1 MHDFDDCIEKMLTF
15 AFGLYKVKKMK
26 TDLKTNI
33 KLYQVSSRY
42 YRPENEIELASL
54 TRYEKVPTTVMG
66 NADEGAREAAREA
79 AQVIARC
86 IETRGR
92 CVIGFG
98 AGRHVVK
105 VYDELVK
112 LYFADKVSFADV
124 VAFDLSELGLG
135 GDEELSLHD
144 YLNEHLYA
152 KVDIEHNN
160 IHTFKYL
167 SHIEDVHG
175 LCKAYEREII
185 DAGGLDLV
193 LCDINNDGS
202 IAYNEPGS
210 ARNSACRLM
219 LLGSDSRSRV
229 AEDLQSDLV
238 PKTAVT
244 LGIGN
249 ILSAASIICV
259 AWEED
264 SAQALYDTIEGNM
277 TDLVPASFLQVHSEA
292 MIIADLDAASR
303 LTRISYPWKVTSCE
317 WNDYLIRRAIV
328 WLSAQ
333 TGKPVLQLTNK
344 DYNDNGLSE
353 LVALFDS
360 AYNVNIKI
368 FNDLQHTITGWP
380 GGKPDADDTYRP
392 ERATPYPK
400 RVLVF
405 SPHPDDAVVSMG
417 GTVRRLVQQGHD
429 VSIAFQ
435 TDADVAVSDEDLL
448 RSVLLAD
455 RLTRRFEGGG
465 FKFIEQ
471 TLAQLLGNT
480 NAGAPD
486 GDDMR
491 FFKGSIMLSEAMMA
505 CRQMGV
511 PKKNLYDLRMPFYVN
526 DPHGQ
531 GKVSDADVA
540 VIQDLIQRLQ
550 PHQIF
555 VDNDLVDPH
564 GTHVRATTAVLH
576 ALDNLKDE
584 PFMRDC
590 RVWLYRGQWGQWD
603 VDQVEMAVPMSPEE
617 FGDKR
622 AAILQFHSQ
631 IHDAPFRSSAD
642 AQLPWQRSIERNRD
656 LAERYQ
662 QLGLATYEAIEAFVQ
677 YRFRPDE
684 AD

>member
-1 MHDFDDCIEKMLTF
+1 
-15 AFGLYKVKKMK
+15 MK

-33 KLYQVSSRY
+33 KFYQVSSRY

-54 TRYEKVPTTVMG
+54 TRYEKVPTTIMES
-66 NADEGAREAAREA
+66 AEQGARQTA
-79 AQVIARC
+79 
-86 IETRGR
+86 IEVANFISESIKLHGR

-98 AGRHVVK
+98 FGRFVLK

-124 VAFDLSELGLG
+124 VAFNLAEVGMTD
-135 GDEELSLHD
+135 DEELSLNK
-144 YLNEHLYA
+144 LISEHLYD
-152 KVDIEHNN
+152 KVDIEPSK
-160 IHTFKYL
+160 IHTL
-167 SHIEDVHG
+167 NRLAANENTHNQ
-175 LCKAYEREII
+175 CKSYEREII
-185 DAGGLDLV
+185 EAGGLDLV
-193 LCDINNDGS
+193 LCDLNPDGS
-202 IAYNEPGS
+202 LAFNEPGS

-219 LLGSDSRSRV
+219 LMGNESRTRT
-229 AEDLQSDLV
+229 ADLFQSDTA

-249 ILSAASIICV
+249 ILNARKIICV

-264 SAQALYDTIEGNM
+264 SANALFNTIEGKM
-277 TDLVPASFLQVHSEA
+277 TDLVPASFLQVHDDVQ
-292 MIIADLDAASR
+292 IIADLDAASH

-328 WLSAQ
+328 WLCEQ
-333 TGKPVLQLTNK
+333 TGKPILKLTNE
-344 DYNDNGLSE
+344 DYNDYGLSE
-353 LVALFDS
+353 LVALYDS

-380 GGKPDADDTYRP
+380 GGKPNADDTYRP
-392 ERATPYPK
+392 ERETPYPK

-435 TDADVAVSDEDLL
+435 TDGDFAVSDDDMM
-448 RSVLLAD
+448 RSVLLAE
-455 RLTRRFEGGG
+455 RLTKHFEGSS
-465 FKFIEQ
+465 FEFIEEI
-471 TLAQLLGNT
+471 LSKLLKGNMGGT
-480 NAGAPD
+480 DTDNT
-486 GDDMR
+486 R
-491 FFKGSIMLSEAMMA
+491 YLKGSIMLSEAMMA

-511 PKKNLYDLRMPFYVN
+511 KRKNLYDLRMPFFIN

-531 GKVSDADVA
+531 GKLTDADIN
-540 VIQDLIQRLQ
+540 VIQDLIAKVK

-555 VDNDLVDPH
+555 IDNDLVDPH
-564 GTHVRATTAVLH
+564 GTHARATGAVMH

-590 RVWLYRGQWGQWD
+590 RVWMYRGQWGQWD
-603 VDQVEMAVPMSPEE
+603 VDHVEMAVPMSPEE

-622 AAILQFHSQ
+622 EAILKFHSQ
-631 IHDAPFRSSAD
+631 IHDAPFRSNAD
-642 AQLPWQRSIERNRD
+642 GKLPWQRSIDRNRA
-656 LAERYQ
+656 LAEKYQ

-677 YRFRPDE
+677 YRFMGDNRNE
-684 AD
+684 

>member
-1 MHDFDDCIEKMLTF
+1 MRYFDDCIEKLLTF
-15 AFGLYKVKKMK
+15 AFDFPRVKKMK

-33 KLYQVSSRY
+33 KSYQVSSRY
-42 YRPENEIELASL
+42 YRPGNEIELASL
-54 TRYEKVPTTVMG
+54 TRYEKVPTTVME
-66 NADEGAREAAREA
+66 NAEDGAREAAREA
-79 AQVIARC
+79 ARVIAHC
-86 IETRGR
+86 VETRGR

-98 AGRHVVK
+98 AGRYTLK

-135 GDEELSLHD
+135 GGDELSLHD

-152 KVDIEHNN
+152 KVDIEHEN
-160 IHTFKYL
+160 IHTFRHL
-167 SHIEDVHG
+167 GHIEDVHG

-193 LCDINNDGS
+193 LCDLNKDGS

-210 ARNSACRLM
+210 ALNSACRLM

-229 AEDLQSDLV
+229 SEDLQSDLV

-249 ILSAASIICV
+249 ILSAARIICV

-264 SAQALYDTIEGNM
+264 SARALYDTIEGNM
-277 TDLVPASFLQVHSEA
+277 ADQVPASFLQVHNDVK
-292 MIIADLDAASR
+292 IITDLDAASR

-455 RLTRRFEGGG
+455 RIKRHFEGNG
-465 FKFIEQ
+465 FELIEQ
-471 TLAQLLGNT
+471 TLNQLLGDT
-480 NAGAPD
+480 HT
-486 GDDMR
+486 DDSDDIR
-491 FFKGSIMLSEAMMA
+491 YFKGSIMLSEAMMA
-505 CRQMGV
+505 CRQMGI
-511 PKKNLYDLRMPFYVN
+511 PRKNIYDLRMPFYVN

-531 GKVSDADVA
+531 GKLTDADIA
-540 VIQDLIQRLQ
+540 VIQDLITRIQ

-564 GTHVRATTAVLH
+564 GTHVRATGAVLH

-642 AQLPWQRSIERNRD
+642 AKLPWQRSIERNRD

-677 YRFRPDE
+677 YRFRSDATE
-684 AD
+684 